1 MDTTRQKHEQEE
13 CVFPPP
19 VIIWLEV
26 ILQLAAICVMTILNY
41 KMFKIAK
48 DHKQRMASEFVLQPQ
63 QLEQIQSEQVQS
75 EQVQSEQAQSEQV
88 QSEQAQSEQVQS
100 EQAQSA

>member
-75 EQVQSEQAQSEQV
+75 EQAQSEQV